1 MFGEHI
7 FGSLNTVFASMQT
20 QRWRS
25 IGIVTPEETTYNK
38 LNSNLTITLEF
49 SCSISTL
56 FTCLI
61 QHCGAVSHK
70 IQI

>member
-1 MFGEHI
+1 MEASIMFGEHI

-38 LNSNLTITLEF
+38 LNFLQWGLGYIAGNIGSFEKQ
-49 SCSISTL
+49 
-56 FTCLI
+56 FTKFN
-61 QHCGAVSHK
+61 V
-70 IQI
+70 